1 MTTSHRLL
9 LVGLVAVLAVSLTA
23 CAGGAASLAPG
34 ESETP
39 SAAAPATDA
48 PPASRDPDGT
58 DDGEPSDPGEVVTS
72 PPDAGNGNFPP
83 GGPGGPGQPEFVQP
97 QPGQQM
103 VRPVGITE
111 LIARVSGN
119 RVELNAK
126 WSSGVEPCSVLD
138 SIEVAREGTT
148 FTISLFEGTSD
159 PDAMCIAVAVEK
171 VTLVDLGELA
181 SGTYTVRASMGDAPD
196 ITVEVP

>member
-1 MTTSHRLL
+1 MTTTRRLL
-9 LVGLVAVLAVSLTA
+9 LVGLVTILAGSLAA
-23 CAGGAASLAPG
+23 CAGGAASLAPS
-34 ESETP
+34 ESP
-39 SAAAPATDA
+39 SASPPVTDPPPATG
-48 PPASRDPDGT
+48 DPDPT
-58 DDGEPSDPGEVVTS
+58 DDGAPSDPGEIVTS
-72 PPDAGNGNFPP
+72 PPDAGNGGFPP
-83 GGPGGPGQPEFVQP
+83 GGPGGPGQPEFVEP

-103 VRPVGITE
+103 VHPVAITE

-126 WSSGVEPCSVLD
+126 WWSGVEPCSVLD

-148 FTISLFEGTSD
+148 FTIGLFEGTSD

-181 SGTYTVRASMGDAPD
+181 SGTYTVRASMGEAPD
-196 ITVEVP
+196 ITVTVP